1 MNQQKTCFYVQLKND
16 FSDIILY
23 DAVIL
28 DSSNDCITVDVK
40 CPNNKTT
47 RLSFSKFNEFEN
59 TDDVDNDHVCH
70 IRGLFLNIE
79 TIISQIWIMSN
90 IRRTFIE
97 KKLTSFK
104 SNIIKMVETING
116 FVGDK
121 MANS

>member
-16 FSDIILY
+16 FSDVILY
-23 DAVIL
+23 DAVIV

-47 RLSFSKFNEFEN
+47 RLLFSKINKFEN
-59 TDDVDNDHVCH
+59 TDDVSDDHVCH
-70 IRGLFLNIE
+70 IRGLFFNIE
-79 TIISQIWIMSN
+79 TIISEIWIMSN

-104 SNIIKMVETING
+104 NNIIKMVEKING
-116 FVGDK
+116 FIGDK
-121 MANS
+121 MENN

>member
-28 DSSNDCITVDVK
+28 DNSNDCIIVDVK
-40 CPNNKTT
+40 CKNNKTT

-59 TDDVDNDHVCH
+59 TDDVNNDHVCH
-70 IRGLFLNIE
+70 IGGLFSNIE

-97 KKLTSFK
+97 KKLTSFNN
-104 SNIIKMVETING
+104 NIIKMMEKING
-116 FVGDK
+116 FAGDK
-121 MANS
+121 MANN